1 MQYLNIMTELEI
13 NKLATMLSSDDTEIR
28 EIALNILINKY
39 DLDFDMWEYVD
50 KDVCAF
56 TYGFQKRGSYPQK
69 YNTLLFLNLMVRDT
83 LSKRSLYS
91 YISLIKLIIEYNE
104 RKQNK

>member
-13 NKLATMLSSDDTEIR
+13 NKLATMLSSNDTEIR
-28 EIALNILINKY
+28 EIALNILKNKY
-39 DLDFDMWEYVD
+39 DLDFDMWESLD
-50 KDVCAF
+50 KGPGL
-56 TYGFQKRGSYPQK
+56 TYSFQKRGSYPQI
-69 YNTLLFLNLMVRDT
+69 YNTLMFLKLKVRDIHC
-83 LSKRSLYS
+83 KRSIYS

>member
-13 NKLATMLSSDDTEIR
+13 NKLATMLSSEDTEIR
-28 EIALNILINKY
+28 KIALNILKNKY
-39 DLDFDMWEYVD
+39 DLNFDMWESLD
-50 KDVCAF
+50 KGPGL
-56 TYGFQKRGSYPQK
+56 TYSFQKRGSYPQI
-69 YNTLLFLNLMVRDT
+69 YNTLAFLKWLVRNIQH
-83 LSKRSLYS
+83 KRSIYS

>member
-13 NKLATMLSSDDTEIR
+13 NKLATMFRSDDTEIR

-39 DLDFDMWEYVD
+39 DLNFDMCESLD
-50 KDVCAF
+50 KGPGL
-56 TYGFQKRGSYPQK
+56 TYSFQKRGSYPQIH
-69 YNTLLFLNLMVRDT
+69 NTLIFLKLKVRDIHC
-83 LSKRSLYS
+83 KRSLYS
-91 YISLIKLIIEYNE
+91 YIRLIKLIIEYNE

>member
-13 NKLATMLSSDDTEIR
+13 NKLATMFSSEDTEIR
-28 EIALNILINKY
+28 KIALSILKNKY
-39 DLDFDMWEYVD
+39 DLDFYMWESLD
-50 KDVCAF
+50 ECPGL
-56 TYGFQKRGSYPQK
+56 TYSFQKRGSYPQIH
-69 YNTLLFLNLMVRDT
+69 NTLMFLKLKVRDIHC
-83 LSKRSLYS
+83 KRSLYS

>member
-13 NKLATMLSSDDTEIR
+13 NKLATMLNSEDIENR
-28 EIALNILINKY
+28 KIALSILKNKY
-39 DLDFDMWEYVD
+39 DLDFYMWESLD
-50 KDVCAF
+50 KGPGL
-56 TYGFQKRGSYPQK
+56 TYSFQKRGSYSHIC
-69 YNTLLFLNLMVRDT
+69 NTLMFLKLRVKDT
-83 LSKRSLYS
+83 CYKRSFYS

>member
-1 MQYLNIMTELEI
+1 MTELEI

-28 EIALNILINKY
+28 KIALNILINKY
-39 DLDFDMWEYVD
+39 DLNFDIWEYID
-50 KDVCAF
+50 KNVCAF
-56 TYGFQKRGSYPQK
+56 TYGFQKRGSYPQIH
-69 YNTLLFLNLMVRDT
+69 NTLMFLKLKVRDIHC
-83 LSKRSLYS
+83 KRSLYS

>member
-28 EIALNILINKY
+28 EIALNILINQY
-39 DLDFDMWEYVD
+39 DLDFDMWESLD
-50 KDVCAF
+50 EGPGL
-56 TYGFQKRGSYPQK
+56 TYSFQKRGSYSHIC
-69 YNTLLFLNLMVRDT
+69 NTLMFLKLRVRDIHN
-83 LSKRSLYS
+83 KRSIYS
-91 YISLIKLIIEYNE
+91 YIRIIKLIIEYNE